1 MTMKKL
7 FALVLI
13 VAAAFAA
20 EGYHVLNKI
29 KIGGTE
35 RWDYVTADGAN
46 HRLYV
51 SHGNSIA
58 IVDTDTGG
66 VVGTVP
72 DLHGVHGIAV
82 AAEFNKGFISNGQSS
97 TVAVFDLTTFAKTA
111 EIPAGQNPDAICY
124 EPKTQRVFT
133 FNGRSGDST
142 AIDAKS
148 NAVLATLP
156 LGGKPEFCAA
166 AGDGKIYDNLEDKSE
181 LVEIDAAKPA
191 VTRTAKLD
199 PCDGP
204 SGLALDAKDGVL
216 FSVCGNKMMAVTDI
230 QQMKVIATPEI
241 GQGPD
246 AAGYDPGTGLAFSSN
261 GRDGTLTLVKLVAGK
276 WQPVDTVT
284 TELGART
291 MAVDTKTHKVYLL
304 TAEFGPMPEAKAGQ
318 RVRPPV
324 LPDTFH
330 VLVVGK

>member
-1 MTMKKL
+1 MKKL
-7 FALVLI
+7 FAIVLVA
-13 VAAAFAA
+13 AAAFAA

-29 KIGGTE
+29 KIGGTGG
-35 RWDYVTADGAN
+35 WDYVTADGAN

-51 SHGNSIA
+51 SHGASIA

-66 VVGTVP
+66 VVGTVA

-82 AAEFNKGFISNGQSS
+82 ASKLNKGFISNGQSNS
-97 TVAVFDLTTFAKTA
+97 VTVFDLSTFAKTA
-111 EIPAGQNPDAICY
+111 EIPTGTNPDAICY
-124 EPKTQRVFT
+124 EPKTERVFT
-133 FNGRSGDST
+133 FNGRSNDST

-148 NAVLATLP
+148 NAVVATFP
-156 LGGKPEFCAA
+156 VGKKPEFCAA
-166 AGDGKIYDNLEDKSE
+166 PGDGKLYANLEDTSE
-181 LVEIDAAKPA
+181 LVEIDAAKPE

-204 SGLALDAKDGVL
+204 SGLAIDTKDGVL

-230 QQMKVIATPEI
+230 KQMKVIATPEI

-261 GRDGTLTLVKLVAGK
+261 GRDGTVTVVKLVSGK
-276 WQPVDTVT
+276 WQPVETVT
-284 TELGART
+284 TEPGART

-304 TAEFGPMPEAKAGQ
+304 TAEFGPAPEAQAGK
-318 RVRPPV
+318 RTRPPV

>member
-1 MTMKKL
+1 MKKFL
-7 FALVLI
+7 ALVL
-13 VAAAFAA
+13 VAAAAFAA
-20 EGYHVLNKI
+20 EGYHALNKI
-29 KIGGTE
+29 KVGGAGG
-35 RWDYVTADGAN
+35 WDYVTSDGAN

-51 SHGNSIA
+51 SHGASIA
-58 IVDTDTGG
+58 IVDTDSGT

-82 AAEFNKGFISNGQSS
+82 ASKLNKGFISNGQSN
-97 TVAVFDLTTFAKTA
+97 TVTVFDLTTFAKTA
-111 EIPAGQNPDAICY
+111 EIATGQNPDAICF

-133 FNGRSGDST
+133 FNGRSDDST
-142 AIDAKS
+142 AIDAAS
-148 NAVLATLP
+148 NAVVATFP
-156 LGGKPEFCAA
+156 VGKKPEFCAA
-166 AGDGKIYDNLEDKSE
+166 AGDGKIYANLEDTSE
-181 LVEIDAAKPA
+181 LVEIDASKPA

-204 SGLALDAKDGVL
+204 SGLAIDAKDGVL
-216 FSVCGNKMMAVTDI
+216 FSVCGNKMMAVTDTK
-230 QQMKVIATPEI
+230 QMKVIATPEI

-246 AAGYDPGTGLAFSSN
+246 AAGYDPGTGTAFSSN
-261 GRDGTLTLVKLVAGK
+261 GRDGTLTLVKLVSGK
-276 WQPVDTVT
+276 WQPVETVT
-284 TELGART
+284 TEPGART

-304 TAEFGPMPEAKAGQ
+304 TAEFGPMPEAQAGK

>member
-1 MTMKKL
+1 
-7 FALVLI
+7 VL
-13 VAAAFAA
+13 
-20 EGYHVLNKI
+20 
-29 KIGGTE
+29 GT
-35 RWDYVTADGAN
+35 
-46 HRLYV
+46 
-51 SHGNSIA
+51 IA
-58 IVDTDTGG
+58 
-66 VVGTVP
+66 

-82 AAEFNKGFISNGQSS
+82 AAELNKGFISNGQSNS
-97 TVAVFDLTTFAKTA
+97 VTVFDLATLATTA
-111 EIPAGQNPDAICY
+111 EIPTGQNPDAICY

-148 NAVLATLP
+148 NAVLSTFP

-166 AGDGKIYDNLEDKSE
+166 AGDGKLYDNLEDKSE

-204 SGLALDAKDGVL
+204 SGLAIDPKGGVV

-230 QQMKVIATPEI
+230 KQMKVIATPEI

-261 GRDGTLTLVKLVAGK
+261 GRDGTLTLVKQVGGK
-276 WQPVDTVT
+276 WQPVETVT
-284 TELGART
+284 TEPGART
-291 MAVDTKTHKVYLL
+291 MAVDTVTHKVYLL
-304 TAEFGPMPEAKAGQ
+304 TAEFGPAPEAQAGK
-318 RVRPPV
+318 RVRPPI